1 MLKRPFLF
9 ASNFKLFRM
18 LERDPQEH
26 VRLYN
31 ERFDYFVEFIEKG
44 QIWFDNDH
52 QISLALK
59 KLRGKVVIY

>member
-1 MLKRPFLF
+1 
-9 ASNFKLFRM
+9 M